1 MTIGNDNECFNGIF
15 TYCRY
20 FIDRL
25 YFQDS
30 PLLLQQNRDL
40 QMAILSIKEESYRR
54 RSEEMRKRLARM
66 KPITG
71 IVILY
76 HDPAHLIQSLKIG
89 AVVSKIYLSDLS
101 VVAFFSSP

>member
-1 MTIGNDNECFNGIF
+1 MGFF
-15 TYCRY
+15 LSARY
-20 FIDRL
+20 LIDRD

-76 HDPAHLIQSLKIG
+76 PDPYLDISHLNLAQCQKYTYPIFLQSLRG
-89 AVVSKIYLSDLS
+89 
-101 VVAFFSSP
+101 